1 MSLGA
6 LYGGAP
12 NAAGVSMT
20 VGRDTHFKPNP
31 SEAVFYLPSCLFI
44 TVFLSLPVFH
54 CIYKIAQ
61 CKQDT
66 VHTHIYIYTYITS
79 ITMQER
85 TSCVQPEKRTKSYIT
100 NIKSIHRPRT
110 CVSWTNPAC
119 YMLYDLM
126 IPSLHAVFNVRLGL
140 FSTSQDTSNFKL
152 LSGSGCQHWA
162 GKLQLYVFL

>member
-1 MSLGA
+1 MEGRQMLRASPWLSDVTHT
-6 LYGGAP
+6 LNPIQVKQCSIYL
-12 NAAGVSMT
+12 AAS
-20 VGRDTHFKPNP
+20 
-31 SEAVFYLPSCLFI
+31 
-44 TVFLSLPVFH
+44 LSLSFFPCLSF
-54 CIYKIAQ
+54 IAFTRLHNVSRTQ
-61 CKQDT
+61 Y
-66 VHTHIYIYTYITS
+66 THIYIYTYITS